1 MAELELAAL
10 VADLIHREV
19 DDPAELV
26 ALLVHVTLARRA
38 ERLDHHA
45 DELGGQLAARDEHER
60 VRLERQELGS
70 SFLVDKLRDAAGE
83 VALFVDLEPVALRAC
98 LHLAVGQ
105 ELVDLLARER
115 AVGDGDGLD
124 GLIRKDLK
132 AASLEEEETFVAVR
146 SMRRSGL
153 SLP

>member
-1 MAELELAAL
+1 M
-10 VADLIHREV
+10 
-19 DDPAELV
+19 
-26 ALLVHVTLARRA
+26 TLARGA

-124 GLIRKDLK
+124 GLVREGPQSCFPAKR
-132 AASLEEEETFVAVR
+132 EETFVAVR